1 VGKIINRYCVAKP
14 FLLLMTDNSLSYEP
28 PRQKIEAEA
37 NLDRM
42 YVIRTS
48 VCAEVLDDSETV
60 KVYKSLSQIEQEF
73 L

>member
-1 VGKIINRYCVAKP
+1 
-14 FLLLMTDNSLSYEP
+14 MTDNSLSYDP

-60 KVYKSLSQIEQEF
+60 KAYKSLSQIEQKF